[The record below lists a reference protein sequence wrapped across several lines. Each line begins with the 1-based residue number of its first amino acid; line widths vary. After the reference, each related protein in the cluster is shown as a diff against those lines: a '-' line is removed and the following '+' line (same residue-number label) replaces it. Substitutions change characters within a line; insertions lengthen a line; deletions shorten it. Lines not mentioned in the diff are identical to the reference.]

1 VANERQAAAAN
12 GEARVGRGGTEMW
25 GLTGEKK
32 DYLDQGASVHP
43 IDAPCLTSAALAA
56 AALRLT
62 QGRWVS
68 AAGPSLFS
76 LFSLVAATLGAS
88 SVGSLWPGR

>member
-1 VANERQAAAAN
+1 VANARQAAAAN

-76 LFSLVAATLGAS
+76 LVAVTLGAS